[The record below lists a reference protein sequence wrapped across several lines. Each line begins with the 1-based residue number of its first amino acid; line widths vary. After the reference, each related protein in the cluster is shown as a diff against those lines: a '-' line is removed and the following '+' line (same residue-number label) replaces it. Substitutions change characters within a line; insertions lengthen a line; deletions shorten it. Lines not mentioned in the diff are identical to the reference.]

1 LILIRLLLPLRSA
14 GSAIVFVT
22 GPSTLTSVYPDAP
35 CAPGFATDA
44 GRSAAEATVFGAA
57 PKSDVP
63 TSAGVTME
71 YQF

>member
-1 LILIRLLLPLRSA
+1 MLPLRSV

-35 CAPGFATDA
+35 CAPGFATDV
-44 GRSAAEATVFGAA
+44 GRFATEATIFGVAL
-57 PKSDVP
+57 KSDVP
-63 TSAGVTME
+63 TSVGVTME